1 MSHAPRPFPRGTR
14 RARRRPAGGSVA
26 RGPRGRAPRR
36 PRRRAA
42 SARATGRAGARGV
55 RRERRS
61 HRGRAQARG
70 ELPAIADPR
79 RGGQIAAAR
88 GGGRRKRVC
97 ALLRARAAGAGRA
110 SDFGHAAAPTTATAP
125 PDAGRHRRGLA
136 RRPLPAPAGSPG
148 DLPTALLRSSPA
160 DFVVEELPAYTPSGR
175 GEHVFV
181 TFRKTGRTT
190 PDAVR
195 AIALALGADP
205 GSAGF
210 AGMKDRHAITTQT
223 ASFQLP
229 LARDPAPLLGEGR
242 SCPGSRSSRSPATT
256 TSSSR
261 GTSSATGSG
270 SRSGASPPRRSRS
283 PSAASPRSGRTGVPN
298 AFGPQRFGRNG
309 DNPERALAWI
319 SGRERGPRDKREQRL
334 LFSALQ
340 SLWFNEVLARREA
353 DGTWSAVL
361 PGDLAKK
368 RDSGGLFLVPL
379 EGPELADAEAR
390 AAALA
395 ISATGPMFGR
405 KMRWPEGAPGAL
417 EREVLTAAIGDPRK
431 ARRVRPRRRRHAAPA
446 APGGGRPRGV
456 RHGGNRRGR
465 SGESHH
471 ARSRGRS
478 GCTARNRRLVCAT
491 EGRLRDDRPWASL
504 PARRRLRP
512 RPPIGRPGAASAP
525 PPEEDE
531 VEEGQPAVDP

>member
-1 MSHAPRPFPRGTR
+1 MTAT
-14 RARRRPAGGSVA
+14 
-26 RGPRGRAPRR
+26 
-36 PRRRAA
+36 A
-42 SARATGRAGARGV
+42 S
-55 RRERRS
+55 
-61 HRGRAQARG
+61 
-70 ELPAIADPR
+70 P
-79 RGGQIAAAR
+79 
-88 GGGRRKRVC
+88 
-97 ALLRARAAGAGRA
+97 AAGAT
-110 SDFGHAAAPTTATAP
+110 AA
-125 PDAGRHRRGLA
+125 GSRGD
-136 RRPLPAPAGSPG
+136 LPAPAGSPG

-160 DFVVEELPAYTPSGR
+160 DFIVEELPAYAPSGR

-190 PDAVR
+190 LDAVR

-229 LARDPAPLLGEGR
+229 LAQDPAPLLEKAELPGIEVLAVARHDNKLKPGHLLGNRFRIALRGIAPAALPLAERRLAEIGR
-242 SCPGSRSSRSPATT
+242 A
-256 TSSSR
+256 
-261 GTSSATGSG
+261 
-270 SRSGASPPRRSRS
+270 
-283 PSAASPRSGRTGVPN
+283 GVPN

-319 SGRERGPRDKREQRL
+319 AGRERGPRDKREQRL

-417 EREVLTAAIGDPRK
+417 EREVLTAAIGDPRRLD
-431 ARRVRPRRRRHAAPA
+431 AFAHAGEGTRRPLRLEVDGLEVSTLEAAAGEA
-446 APGGGRPRGV
+446 AVSATTPGAADDPDV
-456 RHGGNRRGR
+456 RHGIVVSFVLPKGGYATTVLGR
-465 SGESHH
+465 VF
-471 ARSRGRS
+471 
-478 GCTARNRRLVCAT
+478 RLV
-491 EGRLRDDRPWASL
+491 DAS
-504 PARRRLRP
+504 AP
-512 RPPIGRPGAASAP
+512 RPSIGRPGAGSAP
-525 PPEEDE
+525 PPEADE